1 MDDLK
6 YIINVIDAINFNKKR
21 LKNFYK
27 KRLKFNNKNIK
38 EYQNIK
44 KDIKIYKK
52 RLKTFYKNQNIKLKM
67 FLSSSYK
74 NIINKKLRAVFK
86 EPPRIKKI
94 NKLGD

>member
-1 MDDLK
+1 MDNDFN
-6 YIINVIDAINFNKKR
+6 YILNICDAINFYKKR

-38 EYQNIK
+38 EYFDIK

-52 RLKTFYKNQNIKLKM
+52 RLKSFYKNQNIKLKI

-74 NIINKKLRAVFK
+74 NIINKKFRAVFK
-86 EPPRIKKI
+86 
-94 NKLGD
+94 